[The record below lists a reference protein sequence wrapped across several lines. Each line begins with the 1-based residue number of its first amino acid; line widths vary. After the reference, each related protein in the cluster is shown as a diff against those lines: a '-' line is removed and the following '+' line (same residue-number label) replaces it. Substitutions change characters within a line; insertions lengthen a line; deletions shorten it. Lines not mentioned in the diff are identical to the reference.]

1 VVGRG
6 LARTPAA
13 MPASSEDPSVRRSRE
28 PTKVRAQRRSVEPV
42 YATRSTGASGAGSL
56 NIQILFLTS

>member
-1 VVGRG
+1 
-6 LARTPAA
+6 

-28 PTKVRAQRRSVEPV
+28 PAKVRAQRRSVEPV
-42 YATRSTGASGAGSL
+42 YATRSTGASGAGSR